1 MNVTEIFTK
10 VKVHTFLH
18 NLTSLCWLLEK
29 NACWLQDGLG
39 IGWIMVQKATCYSTT
54 MLLLCLHIIPH
65 THTVNQTSGT

>member
-1 MNVTEIFTK
+1 MNVTEIVTK

-39 IGWIMVQKATCYSTT
+39 IGFMVQKATCYSTT
-54 MLLLCLHIIPH
+54 MLLLCLHIIPD